1 MLNVVGTA
9 FRNMYVWS
17 GSWQGVGFEKALL
30 MQTSANMAVSEIIST
45 YVYKVGIQWGQY
57 SFGP

>member
-1 MLNVVGTA
+1 MLNVVGIA

-17 GSWQGVGFEKALL
+17 GVWQGGFEKALL